1 MNLLSNQKLKF
12 LIVDAL
18 FAVIIA
24 ILAQIAIPIGPIPFT
39 GQTFAVGLAAT
50 ILGARNSTISV
61 SVYILLGAFGIPVF
75 QGMTAGL
82 GIILGVTGGFIIGFI
97 GNAFLTGFLL
107 DKFGYTNPNAIIANI
122 LGAFVTLLFGMF
134 WLQISAG
141 MSLSAAFFAG
151 VLPFIIPGIIKAIL
165 AGFIGLKIRRQL
177 IKSKLLPDTTPSKVE
192 TLNTTQSK

>member
-1 MNLLSNQKLKF
+1 MSNQKLKF

-50 ILGARNSTISV
+50 ILGARNATISV

-97 GNAFLTGFLL
+97 GNAFFNGLSTRQIRLYQFKRHHRQYIRCICNASIRHVLV
-107 DKFGYTNPNAIIANI
+107 TN
-122 LGAFVTLLFGMF
+122 
-134 WLQISAG
+134 
-141 MSLSAAFFAG
+141 
-151 VLPFIIPGIIKAIL
+151 
-165 AGFIGLKIRRQL
+165 
-177 IKSKLLPDTTPSKVE
+177 
-192 TLNTTQSK
+192 